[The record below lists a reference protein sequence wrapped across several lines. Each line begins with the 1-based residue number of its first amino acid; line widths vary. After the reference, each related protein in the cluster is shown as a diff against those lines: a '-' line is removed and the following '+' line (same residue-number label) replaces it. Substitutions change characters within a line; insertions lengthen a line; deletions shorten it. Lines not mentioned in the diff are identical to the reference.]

1 MGLEPNG
8 KKGNQD
14 TPMRRSLE
22 RERERES
29 AGNRQGK
36 GGMARAQSGGDGVSE
51 RKHTERAQRNREGRE
66 GSCGGRVR

>member
-14 TPMRRSLE
+14 TPMRHSLERE

-36 GGMARAQSGGDGVSE
+36 GGMARTQSGGEGVSE
-51 RKHTERAQRNREGRE
+51 RKHTERAQRNREG
-66 GSCGGRVR
+66 GCGRRVR